1 MLINSKEFLPIDTR
15 EKITMADSFVVRA
28 NKLGSGNGESKLYIG
43 NEGEVL
49 RNFYGTSGFKDKCF
63 ILREDLVN
71 FLNDLKAEYTSPQLP
86 YKKKE
91 ELPAL
96 YFSRL
101 KKILA
106 LPQFI
111 WFSIEEQ
118 TQIEG
123 PRVYINSTDANY
135 QLIRELSLPNLSYI
149 SLMKLSASDGEVVY
163 YIRLFT
169 DFMDSFGAMT
179 HPAEIQK
186 EEELVK
192 ENTSLSQEE
201 KLQTVKAR
209 IGQGKYRKQ
218 LLEQCPFC
226 PVTLVSDD
234 RLLIA
239 SNIKPWAA
247 SEQQEKT
254 DPKNGFM
261 FTPTIDYLFDSGFI
275 TFEDNKKMIISPWLS
290 KPTIHRLNIKPMR
303 IIEQLPVIGREK
315 YLSYHREKVFK
326 A

>member
-1 MLINSKEFLPIDTR
+1 MFINSKEFFPVDTR

-43 NEGEVL
+43 NDGEAL
-49 RNFYGTSGFKDKCF
+49 RSFYGNRGFKNKCF
-63 ILREDLVN
+63 MLREDMVG

-91 ELPAL
+91 DLPELF
-96 YFSRL
+96 FSRQ
-101 KKILA
+101 KKVLE
-106 LPQFI
+106 LPQFV

-123 PRVYINSTDANY
+123 PRVYINSGDSNY

-149 SLMKLSASDGEVVY
+149 SLMKLSSVDGEVVY
-163 YIRLFT
+163 YVRLFT

-179 HPAEIQK
+179 HPVEIQK
-186 EEELVK
+186 EVELVK
-192 ENTSLSQEE
+192 EDTSLTQEE

-239 SNIKPWAA
+239 SHIKPWAS
-247 SEQQEKT
+247 SEQHEKT

-275 TFEDNKKMIISPWLS
+275 TFEDNKKMIVSPWLS

-303 IIEQLPVIGREK
+303 VIDQLPVSGREK
-315 YLSYHREKVFK
+315 YLSYHRAKVFK